1 MSGALSILRRET
13 SNTAAISRKPTNA
26 KRQEKLHIGERVKA
40 FRKALQLSLSE
51 LSIQTGISEATLSR
65 VENDQTLMSAANLY
79 VLSQAL
85 NVDMSAFFENPASP
99 ARSGIRSITRKGQGV
114 FLETERYSAQ
124 VLSNDITNKMM
135 NPAID
140 IVAGRTLEEVGGL
153 HAHPGEEF
161 LIVLE
166 GNLHLHSE
174 HYAPL
179 LLEAEDSIYFDS
191 SMKHAYVCAGDTPAR
206 ILVIATID
214 ATHLKSEG
222 E

>member
-1 MSGALSILRRET
+1 MPRKST
-13 SNTAAISRKPTNA
+13 SMKMP
-26 KRQEKLHIGERVKA
+26 EKLHIGERVKA
-40 FRKALQLSLSE
+40 FRKAQQLSLSE
-51 LSIQTGISEATLSR
+51 LSARTGISEATLSR

-85 NVDMSAFFENPASP
+85 NVDMSAFFDSTGCP

-114 FLETERYSAQ
+114 SLETERYSAQ
-124 VLSNDITNKMM
+124 VLCNDITNKKM

-140 IVAGRTLEEVGGL
+140 IVAGRTLEDVDGL

-161 LIVLE
+161 LMVLD
-166 GNLHLHSE
+166 GCLHLHSE

-214 ATHLKSEG
+214 ATHLKDEG